1 MMRYVLLRHGESTWN
16 EQDRFTGWTDVEL
29 TAKGIDE
36 AVEAGR
42 SMRDDGYVFDRVFT
56 SVLRRTIKTAWVV
69 LERMDLMWI
78 PIEAD
83 WRLNERHYGA
93 LQGFRKAEM
102 IDRYGV
108 EQVSEWRR
116 SYTTQPPRIST
127 DDERYPAKDP
137 KYRKLRPEQV
147 PVGESLKDTFERVVQ
162 FWTSVAGTSLYK
174 GERILIV
181 SHGNTLRAL
190 VKHLK
195 NLSDDEIEELEI
207 PTGKPLPY
215 E

>member
-16 EQDRFTGWTDVEL
+16 EQDRFTGWTDVKL

-69 LERMDLMWI
+69 LEQMDLMWI

-207 PTGKPLPY
+207 PTGKPLAY